1 MEYYKKKMEYAEH
14 LFKECTCFTLNRLVL
29 MARPTAPSIPVQ
41 KLSGVVHDVLLEV
54 AHSVHLQ
61 LPQAH
66 VEGQKTDINI

>member
-1 MEYYKKKMEYAEH
+1 MGQAEH
-14 LFKECTCFTLNRLVL
+14 LLKERTCYTWNRVGY
-29 MARPTAPSIPVQ
+29 MNRPTAPSIPVQ
-41 KLSGVVHDVLLEV
+41 KLSGVVPDVPLEV

>member
-1 MEYYKKKMEYAEH
+1 M
-14 LFKECTCFTLNRLVL
+14 NRH
-29 MARPTAPSIPVQ
+29 TAPFIPVQ
-41 KLSGVVHDVLLEV
+41 KLSGVALDVLLEV